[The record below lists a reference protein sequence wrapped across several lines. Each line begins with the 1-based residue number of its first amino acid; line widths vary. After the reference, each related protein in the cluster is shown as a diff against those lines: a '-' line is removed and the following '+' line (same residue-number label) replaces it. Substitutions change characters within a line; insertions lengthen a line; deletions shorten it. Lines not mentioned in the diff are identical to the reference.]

1 MELDLRMNT
10 VARTISWEELVK
22 ELDGATI
29 RGTVDCAVTGLAYDS
44 RRVRPG
50 YVFVALA
57 GQVVDGHEFVE
68 DAINRGA
75 VAVVAERDV
84 RFRREIA
91 LIRVADS
98 RRALAH
104 LAARFYQEPSRR
116 LTTIGVTGTNGK
128 TSTTFMVR
136 SLLGSIGPAPGLIGT
151 VQYIIGERLLPA
163 SRTTPESLDLQEM
176 FAQLLQAGVPSV
188 VFEVSSHALSQHRV
202 DDVCFDVGVFTN
214 LTRDH
219 LDYHHTMDAY
229 FDAKQELFRMLG
241 RQGKKAAA
249 VINADDPRS
258 SRLRD
263 VIDPSVKVVTYG
275 LKPGADIR
283 AEDIQLSSEGS
294 RFRLVTPWGAGEARL
309 SLLGRFNVSN
319 ALAAAGVAGVLGMPF
334 DRMIAGLA
342 HMPQVPG
349 RLELVSG
356 EKTGYRVFVDYAH
369 TDDALTNALQTLRE
383 ITSGRLLVI
392 FGCGGNRDRSKRP
405 LMGAVASQ
413 LADVSILTSD
423 NPRKEN
429 PQTIIEEIRAGFEPG
444 SRVEVVEDRAQAI
457 ARGFELA
464 RPGDSVLIAGKGHE
478 SSQEFENTRV
488 PFDDRQMAREL
499 LR

>member
-1 MELDLRMNT
+1 L
-10 VARTISWEELVK
+10 EELLK
-22 ELDGATI
+22 GLDGVSI
-29 RGTVDCAVTGLAYDS
+29 RGALDGVVTGIAYDS

-50 YVFVALA
+50 FVFVAMA
-57 GQVVDGHEFVE
+57 GQLADGHNFVE
-68 DAINRGA
+68 DAVNRGA
-75 VAVVAERDV
+75 VAVVAEREV
-84 RFRREIA
+84 RVRRETA

-98 RRALAH
+98 RLALAW

-128 TSTTFMVR
+128 TSTTFMIR

-176 FAQLLQAGVPSV
+176 FDQLLQAGIPSV
-188 VFEVSSHALSQHRV
+188 VFEVSSHALIQHRV
-202 DDVCFDVGVFTN
+202 AEVCFDVGVFTN

-219 LDYHHTMDAY
+219 LDYHHTMEAY
-229 FDAKQELFRMLG
+229 FEAKQELFRMLG

-249 VINADDPRS
+249 VINADDPRALH
-258 SRLRD
+258 LRD
-263 VIDPSVKVVTYG
+263 IVDSSVNVITYG
-275 LKPGADIR
+275 LKPGATVQ
-283 AEDIQLSSEGS
+283 AEEIQLAAEGS
-294 RFRLVTPWGAGEARL
+294 HFRLVTPWGTGAARL
-309 SLLGRFNVSN
+309 RLLGRFNVSN
-319 ALAAAGVAGVLGMPF
+319 ALAAVGVAGVLGVPF
-334 DRMIAGLA
+334 DRILEGLA

-356 EKTGYRVFVDYAH
+356 EQTGYRVFVDYAH

-392 FGCGGNRDRSKRP
+392 FGCGGNRDRTKRP
-405 LMGAVASQ
+405 LMGAVASRF
-413 LADVSILTSD
+413 ADYSILTSD

-429 PQTIIEEIRAGFEPG
+429 PHTIIEEVRAGFEPG
-444 SRVEVVEDRAQAI
+444 SLVEVVEDRARAI

-478 SSQEFENTRV
+478 STQEFENTIV
-488 PFDDRQMAREL
+488 PFDDRQVAREL

>member
-1 MELDLRMNT
+1 MA
-10 VARTISWEELVK
+10 ARTISLDELVK
-22 ELDGATI
+22 ALDGATV
-29 RGTVDCAVTGLAYDS
+29 RGAVDGAVTGLAYDS

-50 YVFVALA
+50 YVFIALA
-57 GQVVDGHEFVE
+57 GQLADGHEFVE
-68 DAINRGA
+68 EAINRGA
-75 VAVVAERDV
+75 VAVVAEREV
-84 RFRREIA
+84 RVRRETV

-98 RRALAH
+98 RRALAR
-104 LAARFYQEPSRR
+104 LASRFYQEPSRR
-116 LTTIGVTGTNGK
+116 LKTVGVTGTNGK

-136 SLLGSIGPAPGLIGT
+136 SLLGSVGPAPGLIGT

-176 FAQLLQAGVPSV
+176 FDQLIQAGIPSV
-188 VFEVSSHALSQHRV
+188 VFEVSSHALTQHRV
-202 DDVCFDVGVFTN
+202 DEVCFDVGVFTN

-219 LDYHHTMDAY
+219 LDYHQTMEAY
-229 FDAKQELFRMLG
+229 FEAKRELFRMLG

-249 VINADDPRS
+249 VVNADDPRAS
-258 SRLRD
+258 LLCAD
-263 VIDPSVKVVTYG
+263 IDPSVNVVTYG
-275 LKPGADIR
+275 LKPGASIQ
-283 AEDIQLSSEGS
+283 AEEIGLSAAGS
-294 RFRLVTPWGAGEARL
+294 RFRLVTPWGTGEARL
-309 SLLGRFNVSN
+309 GLLGRFNVSN

-334 DRMIAGLA
+334 DRIIEGLA

-349 RLELVSG
+349 RLELVSD
-356 EKTGYRVFVDYAH
+356 ERTGYRVFVDYAH

-383 ITSGRLLVI
+383 ITTGRLLAI

-405 LMGAVASQ
+405 LMGTVASR
-413 LADVSILTSD
+413 LADYSILTSD

-429 PQTIIEEIRAGFEPG
+429 PQTILDEIRAGFEPG
-444 SRVEVVEDRAQAI
+444 SAVEVVEDRARAI

-478 SSQEFENTRV
+478 STQEFENTIV
-488 PFDDRQMAREL
+488 PFDDRQVAREL

>member
-1 MELDLRMNT
+1 
-10 VARTISWEELVK
+10 VRTLALEELLK
-22 ELDGATI
+22 GLDGASI
-29 RGTVDCAVTGLAYDS
+29 RGALDSVVTGIAYDS

-50 YVFVALA
+50 FVFVAMA
-57 GQVVDGHEFVE
+57 GQLADGHNFVE
-68 DAINRGA
+68 DAVNRGA
-75 VAVVAERDV
+75 VAVVAEREV
-84 RFRREIA
+84 RVRRETV

-98 RRALAH
+98 RLALAF
-104 LAARFYQEPSRR
+104 LAARFYQEPSQR

-128 TSTTFMVR
+128 TSTTFMIR

-176 FAQLLQAGVPSV
+176 FDQLLQAGIPSV
-188 VFEVSSHALSQHRV
+188 VLEVSSHALIQHRV
-202 DDVCFDVGVFTN
+202 AEVCFDVGVFTN

-219 LDYHHTMDAY
+219 LDYHHTMEAY
-229 FDAKQELFRMLG
+229 FEAKQELFRMLG

-249 VINADDPRS
+249 VINSDDPRAS
-258 SRLRD
+258 LLRD
-263 VIDPSVKVVTYG
+263 VVDPSVNLVTYG
-275 LKPGADIR
+275 LKPGATIQ
-283 AEDIQLSSEGS
+283 AEEIQLSAEGS
-294 RFRLVTPWGAGEARL
+294 RFRLVTPWGTGEARL

-319 ALAAAGVAGVLGMPF
+319 ALAAVGVAGVLGMPF
-334 DRMIAGLA
+334 DRILKGLA

-356 EKTGYRVFVDYAH
+356 EQTGYRVFVDYAH

-392 FGCGGNRDRSKRP
+392 FGCGGNRDRTKRP
-405 LMGAVASQ
+405 LMGTVASR
-413 LADVSILTSD
+413 LADYSILTSD

-429 PQTIIEEIRAGFEPG
+429 PHAIIEEVRAGFEPG
-444 SRVEVVEDRAQAI
+444 ALVEVVEDRARAI

-478 SSQEFENTRV
+478 STQEFENTIV
-488 PFDDRQMAREL
+488 PFDDRQIAREL